1 MCGRYT
7 LTKQDDLVEDLQ
19 ASLGES
25 VQGEWWKPRFN
36 VAPTQPAPVVIAGP
50 ATSSEFSPRTPATDG
65 AKSAA
70 RREPSASEPSGA
82 PMRRTIELMRW
93 GLLPFWAGRTGSKP
107 PLMINARVET
117 IRDKAV
123 YRDALAHKRCL
134 VPADGFFE
142 WKRSGEGKTA
152 TKLPMYIHPEP
163 RRTIAFAG
171 LWARMRTDAG
181 LVTSFTIITGPPN
194 TLVSPIHDRMP
205 VVLDAGAYAAWLDPS
220 THIDDAH
227 ALLVVPSIADW
238 TVDAVSS
245 RVNSAKNDDPSL
257 IEPTPIETPPPK
269 QGSLF

>member
-50 ATSSEFSPRTPATDG
+50 ATSKEFSHKIESAESVEGRKADG
-65 AKSAA
+65 GMK
-70 RREPSASEPSGA
+70 RRV
-82 PMRRTIELMRW
+82 IELMRW
-93 GLLPFWAGRTGSKP
+93 GLLPHWAGKSGAKP

-117 IRDKAV
+117 IREKAV
-123 YRDALAHKRCL
+123 YRDALARKRCL

-142 WKRSGEGKTA
+142 WKREGAGKNA

-163 RRTIAFAG
+163 RKTIAFAG

-205 VVLDAGAYAAWLDPS
+205 VVLDPTSWGDWLDPS
-220 THIDDAH
+220 IDAESAH
-227 ALLVVPSIADW
+227 ALLVVPSIEDW
-238 TVDAVSS
+238 TVDAVSN

-257 IEPTPIETPPPK
+257 IEPAVVDAPPPTK